1 MAPQITVKE
10 LREQLER
17 MEQLGYGDAKLWFRD
32 WEDIDHAI
40 EVGIHDTCDQGNV
53 KNVVLG

>member
-10 LREQLER
+10 LREQLATMER
-17 MEQLGYGDAKLWFRD
+17 LGYGDAKLWFRD
-32 WEDIDHAI
+32 WEDTDHEV
-40 EVGIHDTCDQGNV
+40 EVGIYDTYERNGT

>member
-1 MAPQITVKE
+1 MKNQITVKE

-17 MEQLGYGDAKLWFRD
+17 MEALGMGDALVWYRD
-32 WEDIDHAI
+32 EDNMDWRV
-40 EVGIHDTCDQGNV
+40 ESGVWDTDE

>member
-1 MAPQITVKE
+1 MITVSE

-17 MEQLGYGDAKLWFRD
+17 LEKLGLGDAKVWYRD
-32 WEDIDHAI
+32 LQDFDHKVL
-40 EVGIHDTCDQGNV
+40 EGVYDTDE